1 MVSFSIS
8 LAQSATTLC
17 GYYAALRALPWYS
30 QILVTSLL
38 GIIST
43 IAVPLVVFALYYPYW
58 IYLRPRYFSPF
69 RHLPGPPVS
78 EGHWFWG
85 EAVQLINKEY
95 GTYQT
100 EWNRRFGGQPG
111 QPGFIKTVGPIGMER
126 LIVFSP
132 TALRQIMNDYQYTKP
147 PFATRILSQITGHG
161 LLTVEYDVHKKMR
174 RDLNPAFATKYLAA
188 QYEEC
193 APALA
198 AMCDEFNRLIGD
210 KDAEVV
216 NAYDVV
222 TRALLDIICVTAFG
236 YEVSGGAFILND
248 DTS

>member
-1 MVSFSIS
+1 MVSFS
-8 LAQSATTLC
+8 LAQSATALC
-17 GYYAALRALPWYS
+17 GYYAALRALPWYY
-30 QILVTSLL
+30 QILATSLVTL
-38 GIIST
+38 SSAIV
-43 IAVPLVVFALYYPYW
+43 VPLVVFALYYPYW

-85 EAVQLINKEY
+85 EAIQLINKEY

-100 EWNRRFGGQPG
+100 EWNHRFGGQPG
-111 QPGFIKTVGPIGMER
+111 QPGFIKTVGPAGLER

-174 RDLNPAFATKYLAA
+174 RDLNPAFATKYLAM

-193 APALA
+193 APALS
-198 AMCDEFNRLIGD
+198 AMCEEFDRLIGD

-222 TRALLDIICVTAFG
+222 TRALLDIICLTAFG
-236 YEVSGGAFILND
+236 YEVG
-248 DTS
+248 